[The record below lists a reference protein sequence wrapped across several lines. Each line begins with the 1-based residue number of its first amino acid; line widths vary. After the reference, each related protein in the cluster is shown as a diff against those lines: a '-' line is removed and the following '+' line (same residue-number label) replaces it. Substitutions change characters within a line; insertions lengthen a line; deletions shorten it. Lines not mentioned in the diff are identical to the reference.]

1 MILYEHKHELKKDVN
16 DVTANFVFRK
26 ERLFTLLF
34 WYYLIQQSSV
44 ERSVSIYFSQ

>member
-26 ERLFTLLF
+26 ERLFTILVLS
-34 WYYLIQQSSV
+34 YSTIV
-44 ERSVSIYFSQ
+44 CGT